1 MKNLVELDMENE
13 RDRNALSTVLEKLPS
28 AHFIVNMVQVVEK
41 NGEYE
46 HNTLQTV
53 VAETPCH
60 AQISIEKGLAYITAC
75 NLKNANVQKIKT
87 LYDTV
92 LDRGTKRLLECKS
105 NDYYLEGQCV
115 TIDKRKGKSY
125 MYGFEMTPLFAS
137 SDGDKDLKF
146 AYPLN
151 EGYIS
156 IDKYSEKDAD
166 YEAMKLLEKGK
177 AINPLLQ
184 DDYDI
189 DEDNE

>member
-1 MKNLVELDMENE
+1 MKKLVELDMDNE
-13 RDRNALSTVLEKLPS
+13 RDRTALSTVLEKLSS
-28 AHFIVNMVQVVEK
+28 AHLIVNLVQVVEK

-46 HNTLQTV
+46 HNTLQTA
-53 VAETPCH
+53 VAQTPCH
-60 AQISIEKGLAYITAC
+60 AQIALESGLAYITAR
-75 NLKNANVQKIKT
+75 NLKNTNVQKIKT
-87 LYDTV
+87 LYETV
-92 LDRGTKRLLECKS
+92 LDRGTKRLLECQA

-125 MYGFEMTPLFAS
+125 MYGFETTPLFAS
-137 SDGDKDLKF
+137 SDGDEDLKF
-146 AYPLN
+146 AYPLT

-177 AINPLLQ
+177 TVNPMLQ